1 MILAVT
7 STSGIGFT
15 TTNKRKSK
23 IRSTILILS
32 HLDVQ
37 NHSRL
42 SKKKTPLQ
50 KKEVDEC
57 FSSKF
62 RKKIEDTNDSVYT
75 SKAINDKS
83 KSLTVQIKTQT
94 SPTVAIPY
102 LGLSMGTLE
111 LFLDLKRSKIS
122 CFLFLLWLFRKTFHV
137 TVISL
142 HHKKITVTSYKYIV
156 LKKNKN
162 NDISNISANRRG
174 SQRAWLSTDSP
185 ASQDG
190 FFELLF
196 FLIIS

>member
-1 MILAVT
+1 MECLVILAVT

-50 KKEVDEC
+50 KKKVDEC
-57 FSSKF
+57 FNSKF

-83 KSLTVQIKTQT
+83 KSLTFQIKTQI

-137 TVISL
+137 TVIS
-142 HHKKITVTSYKYIV
+142 KKITVTSYKYIV
-156 LKKNKN
+156 LKKK
-162 NDISNISANRRG
+162 
-174 SQRAWLSTDSP
+174 
-185 ASQDG
+185 
-190 FFELLF
+190 
-196 FLIIS
+196 

>member
-1 MILAVT
+1 M
-7 STSGIGFT
+7 F
-15 TTNKRKSK
+15 K
-23 IRSTILILS
+23 IIR
-32 HLDVQ
+32 DFQ
-37 NHSRL
+37 
-42 SKKKTPLQ
+42 KKTPLQ

-62 RKKIEDTNDSVYT
+62 RKKIKDTSDSVYA

-83 KSLTVQIKTQT
+83 KSLTFQIKTQT

-156 LKKNKN
+156 
-162 NDISNISANRRG
+162 
-174 SQRAWLSTDSP
+174 
-185 ASQDG
+185 
-190 FFELLF
+190 
-196 FLIIS
+196 

>member
-1 MILAVT
+1 MECLVILAVT

-42 SKKKTPLQ
+42 SKQKTPLQ

-62 RKKIEDTNDSVYT
+62 RKKIEDTSDSVYA

-83 KSLTVQIKTQT
+83 KSLTFQIKTQT
-94 SPTVAIPY
+94 SPTAAIPY

-156 LKKNKN
+156 LKKK
-162 NDISNISANRRG
+162 
-174 SQRAWLSTDSP
+174 
-185 ASQDG
+185 
-190 FFELLF
+190 
-196 FLIIS
+196 